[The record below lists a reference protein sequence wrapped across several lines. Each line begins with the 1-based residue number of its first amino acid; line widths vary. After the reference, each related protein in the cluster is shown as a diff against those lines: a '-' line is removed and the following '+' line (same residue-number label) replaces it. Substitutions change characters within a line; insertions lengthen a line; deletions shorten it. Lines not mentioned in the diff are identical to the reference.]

1 MPKKNPEYFTEVPS
15 NDWDIIDYL
24 DRSLSPATAA
34 TYGLSYLDESGQPS
48 EMAASHGRNMYRW
61 KEALKDISKNS
72 KNQIAKLL
80 LRSREVG
87 PRASNWFSKITGGGK
102 VHAPRKSA
110 ASVLVKRTTQVT
122 GAYATVNSGDL
133 YSPVFNQH
141 QERRTS
147 ETPPC
152 HEPASSS
159 VIHHPVPLPAPPP
172 VVVESDPAPS
182 IPISP
187 NSFQFST
194 GRSLYEV
201 VRGSQLPAVHLAHDG
216 VVDFEDEDMMELLSL
231 QEQKELYSLLPPEM
245 EPDETFMRSVSR
257 FGAASSDE
265 DFRDVVE
272 GVPYRDQGVKYDPKQ
287 HVDAEWVNIS
297 ILAMLRLFAS
307 YGDLEVLSPREGW
320 LDCNFW
326 APLIDMCAAGHP
338 ELLWQRK
345 EIKSAAIKWRE
356 ERSNIQS
363 TKANANSKLD
373 CIMHTTRGHPRLE
386 FGAIEVSTDFT
397 NTGAAKWLSDSS
409 KLIISLHSMAGH
421 IYDAVDHDK
430 DTVKALQFI
439 AFIHASL
446 FICCFIIGLSANPS

>member
-1 MPKKNPEYFTEVPS
+1 M
-15 NDWDIIDYL
+15 
-24 DRSLSPATAA
+24 
-34 TYGLSYLDESGQPS
+34 
-48 EMAASHGRNMYRW
+48 
-61 KEALKDISKNS
+61 
-72 KNQIAKLL
+72 
-80 LRSREVG
+80 
-87 PRASNWFSKITGGGK
+87 
-102 VHAPRKSA
+102 
-110 ASVLVKRTTQVT
+110 
-122 GAYATVNSGDL
+122 
-133 YSPVFNQH
+133 
-141 QERRTS
+141 
-147 ETPPC
+147 
-152 HEPASSS
+152 
-159 VIHHPVPLPAPPP
+159 
-172 VVVESDPAPS
+172 VESDPAPS
-182 IPISP
+182 IPLSP
-187 NSFQFST
+187 DSFQFST

-201 VRGSQLPAVHLAHDG
+201 VRSSQLPAVHLAHDG
-216 VVDFEDEDMMELLSL
+216 VIDLEDEDMMGLLSL
-231 QEQKELYSLLPPEM
+231 QEQKELYSFLPPDM

-257 FGAASSDE
+257 FGAVSGSRLASGFDAYISQASSDE

-297 ILAMLRLFAS
+297 ILAMYISCFHSYDIHVLNLRYRLRLFAS

-338 ELLWQRK
+338 ELLWQRYFLSLFLIALHISLIFGLRSK

-356 ERSNIQS
+356 EKSNIQS

-421 IYDAVDHDK
+421 ICDAVDHDK

-446 FICCFIIGLSANPS
+446 FVCCFIIGLSANPS